1 MIARVCQRRRRR
13 CEGVRYG
20 AGYAPG
26 PRPAVRAVVAA
37 GRGDRGLV
45 RFVFLPRYSFYEPA
59 AYLRSRG
66 GRGLGRQIERPEG
79 ELRQD
84 SEIRKQ
90 ARLAGAGERGEGV
103 LGGVPAPERHLRESG
118 TEPQAWVRM
127 PQRHVRL
134 DGPGGIRPSS

>member
-1 MIARVCQRRRRR
+1 MIARVCQRRWRC

-84 SEIRKQ
+84 REIRKQ
-90 ARLAGAGERGEGV
+90 AGRAGASERDRVEGFF
-103 LGGVPAPERHLRESG
+103 GGVHAPELHG
-118 TEPQAWVRM
+118 VRS
-127 PQRHVRL
+127 RRSEERRV
-134 DGPGGIRPSS
+134 G